1 MANTPIDPNLKSRY
15 TYRKPHSLKKNG
27 DQLWTN
33 IRPEYTRHPRNQTF
47 PATPMPSFY
56 QTTTSPTS
64 RNNKPTR
71 IRLMKMKKSEL
82 YLSVTSVEDNGTFSC
97 IAENRAGSARANF
110 TLHVVIPMPPKPPQ
124 VRRNSQFFSNFVVM
138 KSSKSI
144 YFLNSESFNAHVEKW
159 LQKLHFLDYSKS

>member
-1 MANTPIDPNLKSRY
+1 MIN
-15 TYRKPHSLKKNG
+15 NG
-27 DQLWTN
+27 STLMNDVDL
-33 IRPEYTRHPRNQTF
+33 RHYFYIERNQSLQGGGDISQDGSSSSQP
-47 PATPMPSFY
+47 PAEV
-56 QTTTSPTS
+56 
-64 RNNKPTR
+64 
-71 IRLMKMKKSEL
+71 KKSEL

-144 YFLNSESFNAHVEKW
+144 YIFK
-159 LQKLHFLDYSKS
+159 KSSIFRPLSAYCS